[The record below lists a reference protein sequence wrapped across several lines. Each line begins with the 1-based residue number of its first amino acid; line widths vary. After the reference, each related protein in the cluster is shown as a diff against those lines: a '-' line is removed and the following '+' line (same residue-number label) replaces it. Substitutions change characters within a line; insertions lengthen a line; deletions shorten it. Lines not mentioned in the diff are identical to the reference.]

1 MYSCYLKKHIIYS
14 YDDKRYVKVLF
25 IKMRIMDSEYHDNNN
40 KIDVYEICT
49 ENVIKLIACL

>member
-14 YDDKRYVKVLF
+14 YDDKIYVKVLF

-40 KIDVYEICT
+40 KIDVYKICT